1 MTDSIKKAY
10 VDTPGGQVHYRERA
24 GDGTPLVMLHQ
35 TASSSKMFDAMMA
48 GYPAGRRLIALDTPG
63 FGGSFEPGGE
73 PTMADYGE
81 MLFAAIK
88 ALGLTRVHLHG
99 HHTGAS
105 VAIEIA
111 AAHPDAV
118 ASLSMI
124 GPVVLTEEERG
135 AFGSVY
141 PKPFEPQDDGSHLQL
156 MWDYVAE
163 LGATDL
169 TLKHREFVDTAR
181 AWAGHIRVY
190 RKIWEQDFAA
200 LFGQISAP
208 MQIMCSPDDVLW
220 VVFERAK
227 AQRPDA
233 QVVELGGSNF
243 QPDQDTAAVN
253 AALAAF
259 VDQHD
264 G

>member
-1 MTDSIKKAY
+1 MSATIKKAY
-10 VDTPGGQVHYRERA
+10 VSTPAGQIHYLERD
-24 GDGTPLVMLHQ
+24 GNGTPIIMLHQ
-35 TASSSKMFDAMMA
+35 TASSAKMFEAMMA
-48 GYPAGRRLIALDTPG
+48 AYPAGRRLIALDTPG
-63 FGGSFEPGGE
+63 FGGSYEPDGE
-73 PTMADYGE
+73 PTMAGYGE

-88 ALGLTRVHLHG
+88 ALEYPRVHLFG

-141 PKPFEPQDDGSHLQL
+141 PKPFEPQDDGSHLMK

-169 TLKHREFVDTAR
+169 TLKHREFVDTAH
-181 AWAGHIRVY
+181 AWA
-190 RKIWEQDFAA
+190 
-200 LFGQISAP
+200 
-208 MQIMCSPDDVLW
+208 
-220 VVFERAK
+220 
-227 AQRPDA
+227 
-233 QVVELGGSNF
+233 
-243 QPDQDTAAVN
+243 
-253 AALAAF
+253 
-259 VDQHD
+259 
-264 G
+264 